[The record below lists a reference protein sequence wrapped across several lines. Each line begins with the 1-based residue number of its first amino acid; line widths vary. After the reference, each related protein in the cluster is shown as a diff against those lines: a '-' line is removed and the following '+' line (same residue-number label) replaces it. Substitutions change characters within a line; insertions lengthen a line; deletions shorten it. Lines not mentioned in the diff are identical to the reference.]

1 MNRTTHRRLEPRSSL
16 MSLIASCALMAV
28 VIAPASLL
36 IAALAS
42 GGASPG
48 ALMIAALAGGICWI
62 AAALALCVTWF
73 GNRFHAPVQAMLGGM
88 LFRMGL
94 PLLAIVG
101 LPKLGEPFSA
111 AGITTTLLGVYFVA
125 LVMETALAVRL
136 VPQKQQSAPAA

>member
-1 MNRTTHRRLEPRSSL
+1 
-16 MSLIASCALMAV
+16 MAV

-42 GGASPG
+42 GGASPR

-94 PLLAIVG
+94 PLAAVIV
-101 LPKLGEPFSA
+101 LPQLGEPFSA
-111 AGITTTLLGVYFVA
+111 GMTTTLLGVYFVA
-125 LVMETALAVRL
+125 LVIETALAVRL